1 MSRTIWKFTVPVS
14 DRPVILMDA
23 VLVRWLHV
31 ECAGPDMITV
41 WALVRPSAEGRA
53 RRYPLVVHGTGHP
66 VSEGVGRHV
75 GSVSWRGSEV
85 AEFSFGPV
93 AQPVSFVWHVFAV
106 AGTELEMDAAA

>member
-75 GSVSWRGSEV
+75 GSVSWRGTGV
-85 AEFSFGPV
+85 LVDAV
-93 AQPVSFVWHVFAV
+93 LVWHVFAV